1 MDKYQ
6 KAAKKSGARIVNCCG
21 FDSIPSDLGVHFLQ
35 QEGKQQFGKFFNNVK
50 LRVKA
55 MKGGASGGTIASMIE
70 MLVAGKADPELRK
83 QMGNPYVLCPEK
95 HRYTIRQTIIKA
107 PVYDEDFQAWVAP
120 FIMEAINARV
130 VLRSNSLL
138 KMAYGKDFSY
148 GEAMLSGQGIKG
160 RLTGLG
166 ITGGLGLFAG
176 SLILDPI
183 RNLMQKYVLPKPG
196 EGPSLQDQLNGYFD
210 LRLHGRNKKGQQLM
224 VQVTGDR
231 DPGYGSTAKMLA
243 QAGLCLAFDLAA
255 EDKAGGFWTPATAMG
270 DLLVERLSEHAGMT
284 FETYEK

>member
-1 MDKYQ
+1 MAVKKFDLVIYGASSFVGQILTEYLYEHIGLTRKVKWAIAGRSEAKLTELRASLGDGAAKLPIIIADSHDEAGLRDMCERSRVIVSTVGPYALYGELLIKACAENGNDYCDLTGEAYWIKQMMDKYQ
-6 KAAKKSGARIVNCCG
+6 KAAQKVWCTHRQLLWV
-21 FDSIPSDLGVHFLQ
+21 SIQFLSDLGVHFLQ

-148 GEAMLSGQGIKG
+148 GEAMLSGQGNQG
-160 RLTGLG
+160 
-166 ITGGLGLFAG
+166 AG
-176 SLILDPI
+176 
-183 RNLMQKYVLPKPG
+183 
-196 EGPSLQDQLNGYFD
+196 
-210 LRLHGRNKKGQQLM
+210 
-224 VQVTGDR
+224 
-231 DPGYGSTAKMLA
+231 
-243 QAGLCLAFDLAA
+243 
-255 EDKAGGFWTPATAMG
+255 
-270 DLLVERLSEHAGMT
+270 
-284 FETYEK
+284 